1 MVGGGSGEEERG
13 LRSLRL
19 SSENRDCYS
28 KKGAIS
34 VRGLPWLSGRE
45 FRVNAWAEGEGCR
58 DDGAANGRRE
68 GEREGRPIK
77 EGFLPVV
84 APRSSSSS
92 SSVVSSSPFLTRSDF
107 NDFRKAGSHTTKQ
120 STDLSKRLCD
130 SHSRFTQP
138 CIEKCALQSVCKVI
152 QERSKH
158 FILLKSWFARSL
170 SRSARNPL
178 PRPRK
183 TRSTTAAPLIVR
195 RER

>member
-77 EGFLPVV
+77 EGFFRRRVAV
-84 APRSSSSS
+84 DVIAPRRRVGCVLITLFNEIRFQRFQESW
-92 SSVVSSSPFLTRSDF
+92 LTHHQ
-107 NDFRKAGSHTTKQ
+107 AEH
-120 STDLSKRLCD
+120 
-130 SHSRFTQP
+130 
-138 CIEKCALQSVCKVI
+138 
-152 QERSKH
+152 
-158 FILLKSWFARSL
+158 RSL
-170 SRSARNPL
+170 Q
-178 PRPRK
+178 K
-183 TRSTTAAPLIVR
+183 VV
-195 RER
+195 